1 MTINKKTQVT
11 LFMATALLA
20 GCAGAPKQD
29 AVTTQAQPAAAAG
42 TQLVDV
48 KAGTVGPLKLGMTPA
63 EAITAFGAPE
73 THYEDFLAWNG
84 GKVTAKV
91 VGGHLDSI
99 RVSDRTYAIGGFH
112 VGESLKSAQA
122 AFPGGEFNGREEVPT
137 YKLPTQGVHAWMEVT
152 PSVDQEVLAVELSQ
166 GERPEGDE
174 H

>member
-1 MTINKKTQVT
+1 MKTQFSLV
-11 LFMATALLA
+11 MAAALLV
-20 GCAGAPKQD
+20 GCANGPKQD
-29 AVTTQAQPAAAAG
+29 AAVTTQAQPAAAAG
-42 TQLVDV
+42 AQLVDV
-48 KAGTVGPLKLGMTPA
+48 QAGTVGPLKLGMTPA

-84 GKVTAKV
+84 GKVTATV
-91 VGGHLDSI
+91 VGGKLESI
-99 RVSDRTYAIGGFH
+99 RVSDRAYAIGTFH

-122 AFPGGEFNGREEVPT
+122 VFPGGEFNGREEVPI
-137 YKLPTQGVHAWMEVT
+137 YELPGQTVHAWMEVT